1 MKFQRHV
8 KREVRDLLSEQ
19 LKEYEAGFTMTR
31 EERRLLHEWVSS
43 GHSPYDN
50 GNYIYGAGV
59 PLDFVSALRCEQEL
73 QERFNDLSE
82 EEKEAELQGIH
93 YQYDTV
99 ADEFSINLDSSFPL
113 PELDEELPF

>member
-31 EERRLLHEWVSS
+31 EERRLLHEWVAS

>member
-19 LKEYEAGFTMTR
+19 LKNYEAGFTMTY
-31 EERRLLHEWVSS
+31 EERRLLQEWVSS

-50 GNYIYGAGV
+50 GNYVYGAGV
-59 PLDFVSALRCEQEL
+59 PLDFVSALRCEREL
-73 QERFNDLSE
+73 QERFSDLSK
-82 EEKEAELQGIH
+82 EEKEAEFQSIH
-93 YQYDTV
+93 SQYDTV
-99 ADEFSINLDSSFPL
+99 ADEFSIDLDSRFPL